1 MRLVASISAVLL
13 LTTLTGCATRSDM
26 QNLRGDMDE
35 VKTRILGM
43 EKDISGV
50 KNLTHEEMK
59 RSLAAFQKELDSVRK
74 GTADLQATLDSARVD
89 MQALTGKIDDVAIQA
104 KKPAEDIAL
113 LKEDTNR
120 RLTAFEE
127 RLLKVEKGFEEILK
141 NVGDLKTTATESTP
155 EALYQKALDTFR
167 AGDTQKARELFTKF
181 LGRYPKHELAANAH
195 YWIGETY
202 YGEKNYDQAILEF
215 QEVIKNF
222 PDKEKAPA
230 AMLKQALAF
239 RTLGDT
245 KSARYVLKKL
255 IEEHPLADEAKTAK
269 EKLKEFK

>member
-1 MRLVASISAVLL
+1 MRLVANITTALL
-13 LTTLTGCATRSDM
+13 LVALTGCASRRDM
-26 QNLRGDMDE
+26 ESLQNDVEE

-50 KNLTHEEMK
+50 KNLTQEEMT
-59 RSLAAFQKELDSVRK
+59 RSLAAFQKEMVDVRK

-89 MQALTGKIDDVAIQA
+89 MQSLTGKIDEVAIQA
-104 KKPAEDIAL
+104 KKPAEDISL
-113 LKEDTNR
+113 LKEDTSR
-120 RLTAFEE
+120 SLTAFEE
-127 RLLKVEKGFEEILK
+127 RLLKVEKGLEELQK
-141 NVGDLKTTATESTP
+141 NVAAATESTP

-167 AGDTQKARELFTKF
+167 SGDAHKARELFGKF
-181 LGRYPKHELAANAH
+181 LDRYPKHELAANAH

-222 PDKEKAPA
+222 PGKEKAPA

-239 RTLGDT
+239 RALGDT
-245 KSARYVLKKL
+245 KSARYILKKL
-255 IEEHPLADEAKTAK
+255 IEEHPLADETKTAK
-269 EKLKEFK
+269 EKLKELK

>member
-1 MRLVASISAVLL
+1 MRLVASIATALL
-13 LTTLTGCATRSDM
+13 LITLTGCASRRDM
-26 QNLRGDMDE
+26 ETLQSDMDE

-50 KNLTHEEMK
+50 KNLTQEEMT
-59 RSLAAFQKELDSVRK
+59 RRLAEFQKEMDSVRK

-89 MQALTGKIDDVAIQA
+89 MQSLTGKIDDVAIQA
-104 KKPAEDIAL
+104 KKPAEDISL

-127 RLLKVEKGFEEILK
+127 RLLKVEKGLEDLQK
-141 NVGDLKTTATESTP
+141 NVADLKTAATETP

-167 AGDTQKARELFTKF
+167 SGDTQKARELFNKF
-181 LGRYPKHELAANAH
+181 LERYPKHELAANAH
-195 YWIGETY
+195 YWVGETY
-202 YGEKNYDQAILEF
+202 YGEKNYDQAILAF
-215 QEVIKNF
+215 QEVIKNY

-239 RTLGDT
+239 RALGDT

-255 IEEHPLADEAKTAK
+255 IEEHPVADEVKTAK

>member
-1 MRLVASISAVLL
+1 
-13 LTTLTGCATRSDM
+13 
-26 QNLRGDMDE
+26 
-35 VKTRILGM
+35 
-43 EKDISGV
+43 
-50 KNLTHEEMK
+50 
-59 RSLAAFQKELDSVRK
+59 LDTVRK

-89 MQALTGKIDDVAIQA
+89 MQALTGKVDDVAIQA
-104 KKPAEDIAL
+104 KKPAEDISL
-113 LKEDTNR
+113 LKEDTDR

-127 RLLKVEKGFEEILK
+127 RLLKVEKGVEELQK
-141 NVGDLKTTATESTP
+141 NIADIKTTATESTP

-167 AGDTQKARELFTKF
+167 AGDTQKARELFSKF
-181 LGRYPKHELAANAH
+181 LSLYPKHELAANAH

-202 YGEKNYDQAILEF
+202 YGQKNYDQAILEF

-222 PDKEKAPA
+222 PDKEKAPS

-239 RTLGDT
+239 RALGDT

-255 IEEHPLADEAKTAK
+255 IEEHPLADEAKAAK

>member
-1 MRLVASISAVLL
+1 MRLVASVSTALL
-13 LTTLTGCATRSDM
+13 LVTLTGCASRRDM
-26 QNLRGDMDE
+26 ESLQNDMDE
-35 VKTRILGM
+35 MKTRILSM

-50 KNLTHEEMK
+50 KSLTQEEMK
-59 RSLAAFQKELDSVRK
+59 RSLASFQAEMDGVRK

-89 MQALTGKIDDVAIQA
+89 MQALTGKVDDVAVQA

-120 RLTAFEE
+120 RLTSFEE
-127 RLLKVEKGFEEILK
+127 RLLKVEKGLEELQK
-141 NVGDLKTTATESTP
+141 SAADLKTAATEATP

-167 AGDTQKARELFTKF
+167 SGDAQKARDLFGKF
-181 LGRYPKHELAANAH
+181 LERYPRHELTANAH

-202 YGEKNYDQAILEF
+202 YAEKNYDQAILAF
-215 QEVIKNF
+215 QEVIKNY
-222 PDKEKAPA
+222 PGKEKVPA

-239 RTLGDT
+239 RALGDT

-255 IEEHPLADEAKTAK
+255 VEEHPLADEAKTAK